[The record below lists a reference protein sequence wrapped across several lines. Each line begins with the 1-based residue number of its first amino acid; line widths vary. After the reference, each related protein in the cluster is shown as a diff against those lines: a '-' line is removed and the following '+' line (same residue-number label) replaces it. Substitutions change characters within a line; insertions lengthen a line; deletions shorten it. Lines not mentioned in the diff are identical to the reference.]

1 MLSHIAIQLQDIQW
15 HDACL
20 KFYIGDF
27 FHKLRILSKPE
38 QICVCVS
45 MCHQQDVF
53 FSSFFSYTTVLTR
66 TRFVLELRHKI
77 SENRVDKLD
86 RKKRINPL
94 SPSMHIQI
102 LQIDLHTF
110 RLRIVER
117 ISFKIKAFSFS
128 NQFSNSHNL
137 HSWWSADVV
146 RRKLM
151 LVSLGTQ
158 RINPLG
164 TYRATSSRPVN
175 EIVAMYEQPGTG
187 D

>member
-1 MLSHIAIQLQDIQW
+1 MTWRL
-15 HDACL
+15 L
-20 KFYIGDF
+20 KILYRWF
-27 FHKLRILSKPE
+27 FS
-38 QICVCVS
+38 QIKNFKQARTNLCVCLYVS
-45 MCHQQDVF
+45 STRCFLFLF
-53 FSSFFSYTTVLTR
+53 FFPIPQSLRELGLCLSYAIKLVKIESINLT
-66 TRFVLELRHKI
+66 E
-77 SENRVDKLD
+77 
-86 RKKRINPL
+86 KKRINPL

-117 ISFKIKAFSFS
+117 ISFKIKAFSFG

-151 LVSLGTQ
+151 LVTLGTQ

-164 TYRATSSRPVN
+164 TYRATSSKPVN

>member
-1 MLSHIAIQLQDIQW
+1 MLSLIAIQLQDIQW

-20 KFYIGDF
+20 KFYIGYF

-45 MCHQQDVF
+45 MCHQQGVF

-86 RKKRINPL
+86 RKKRIN
-94 SPSMHIQI
+94 QI

-117 ISFKIKAFSFS
+117 IPFKIKAFSP
-128 NQFSNSHNL
+128 
-137 HSWWSADVV
+137 W
-146 RRKLM
+146 
-151 LVSLGTQ
+151 
-158 RINPLG
+158 
-164 TYRATSSRPVN
+164 
-175 EIVAMYEQPGTG
+175 
-187 D
+187 

>member
-1 MLSHIAIQLQDIQW
+1 MTWRL
-15 HDACL
+15 L
-20 KFYIGDF
+20 KILYRWF
-27 FHKLRILSKPE
+27 FS
-38 QICVCVS
+38 QIKNFKQARTNLCVCLYVS
-45 MCHQQDVF
+45 STRCF
-53 FSSFFSYTTVLTR
+53 LFLFFSYTTVLRR

-86 RKKRINPL
+86 RKKRINPS

-117 ISFKIKAFSFS
+117 ISFKIKAFSFG

-151 LVSLGTQ
+151 LVTLGTQ